1 MRGRR
6 AGHGVGAGGAGGR
19 ACALTSW
26 GFMEGRAGPGGFS
39 KEVALEPA
47 LEAGGG
53 SHGGASWKM
62 DGRERGL
69 RAGKGV
75 AEVEQRS
82 QADSCFH
89 NPQRR
94 PLPTTAGWG
103 EGGVR
108 GRGGVC
114 GAGDLTC
121 PKGDVAVCAAASSE
135 PDGGLAELG
144 AKECAPHVPP
154 PPPPPASKMLTL
166 LPGGFCVTSSVLSI
180 SLFILITD
188 RVLLDVVPRPA
199 PHLPPH
205 PTLRPGGLVGAG
217 TLSLPGA

>member
-94 PLPTTAGWG
+94 PLPTTAGRGLRLDLVAVGWG
-103 EGGVR
+103 MPEQSWVPGLRLKPFICASTHLQPSSHPPAHLPFPPSNTQQSHLWASPAMFCR
-108 GRGGVC
+108 GW
-114 GAGDLTC
+114 GAGI
-121 PKGDVAVCAAASSE
+121 KW
-135 PDGGLAELG
+135 
-144 AKECAPHVPP
+144 
-154 PPPPPASKMLTL
+154 
-166 LPGGFCVTSSVLSI
+166 
-180 SLFILITD
+180 
-188 RVLLDVVPRPA
+188 
-199 PHLPPH
+199 
-205 PTLRPGGLVGAG
+205 LV
-217 TLSLPGA
+217 